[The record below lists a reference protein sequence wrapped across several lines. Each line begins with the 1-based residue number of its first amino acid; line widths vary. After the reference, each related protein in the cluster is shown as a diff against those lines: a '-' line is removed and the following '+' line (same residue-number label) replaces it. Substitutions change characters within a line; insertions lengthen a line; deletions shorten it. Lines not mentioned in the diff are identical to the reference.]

1 MSRVRPHPWYD
12 VAWPVVAGLAAGAG
26 LLAAYRWMGLWPF
39 LLALAVLEIAFAP
52 LAWSLLTDL
61 GHDLR
66 RVVLR
71 IAPITSVAALAVVGL
86 TDAIAQWTFVVG
98 GFVLVTSPLLR
109 GCTQR
114 GFLTTLA
121 TRMSPRIDTRRRFDE
136 IVAHGF
142 GAPEDL
148 PPR

>member
-1 MSRVRPHPWYD
+1 VSRVRPHPWYD
-12 VAWPVVAGLAAGAG
+12 VAWPAVAGLAAGVG
-26 LLAAYRWMGLWPF
+26 LLAAYRWMGLGPF
-39 LLALAVLEIAFAP
+39 LVALAVLEIAFAP
-52 LAWSLLTDL
+52 LAWSLLIEL

-71 IAPITSVAALAVVGL
+71 IAPISAVAALAVVGL
-86 TDAIAQWTFVVG
+86 ADAIAQWTFVVG
-98 GFVLVTSPLLR
+98 GFVVVTSPLLR
-109 GCTQR
+109 GCTRR
-114 GFLTTLA
+114 GFRSTLA

>member
-39 LLALAVLEIAFAP
+39 ALALAVLEVAFAP

-71 IAPITSVAALAVVGL
+71 IAPITAVAALAVVGL

-109 GCTQR
+109 GCTRR
-114 GFLTTLA
+114 GFPTTLA

-136 IVAHGF
+136 IVAHGS
-142 GAPEDL
+142 GAPEDM